1 MSADRDQ
8 AWLDEAFAGGEIT
21 HDQYVAWSNAVH
33 IPERIEALFAGVRQL
48 TAAVEA
54 LAVAVETRTTALE
67 SRIIA
72 IEQFVPSNP
81 PKPSPVVVD
90 YTPEEYREYRTKTG
104 RVLTD
109 EDFAR
114 LTEEAERGYDVTR
127 EGLNQF
133 RQERLRSAVPAKI
146 PDADIDGFPKDAYHG
161 QIHVADSG
169 RAYIWDVSN
178 DCWLTLPAGSVV
190 HPPDDGGYNGEGWG
204 SLSPKVD

>member
-1 MSADRDQ
+1 MSMNADRDQ
-8 AWLDEAFAGGEIT
+8 RWLDEAFAGGEIT

-33 IPERIEALFAGVRQL
+33 IPERIEALFAGIRQL

-54 LAVAVETRTTALE
+54 LAQAVETRTTALE

-81 PKPSPVVVD
+81 PPRVHEASEYDTVVD
-90 YTPEEYREYRTKTG
+90 YGGDPVEYRTKTG

-114 LTEEAERGYDVTR
+114 LTEEAERGYPVTR

-133 RQERLRSAVPAKI
+133 RQDR
-146 PDADIDGFPKDAYHG
+146 G
-161 QIHVADSG
+161 
-169 RAYIWDVSN
+169 
-178 DCWLTLPAGSVV
+178 
-190 HPPDDGGYNGEGWG
+190 DDGPRIHNIG
-204 SLSPKVD
+204 